1 MLNRIAE
8 LAAFLGFA
16 AVIVAALVAF

>member
-8 LAAFLGFA
+8 VAAFFGIA